1 MTYKKYAERKEPLD
15 MGMTQ
20 LQVADKM
27 FLDPRTI
34 STIER
39 KALAKVR
46 ALLAE
51 RNITAKDILE
61 D

>member
-1 MTYKKYAERKEPLD
+1 MTYKKYGERKESMD
-15 MGMTQ
+15 HGMTQ
-20 LQVADKM
+20 IQIAEQM
-27 FLDPRTI
+27 FLDPKTI

-39 KALAKVR
+39 KALDKIR

-51 RNITAKDILE
+51 RNITAKDILG